1 MGKTINTSKW
11 TVRTIIESLLLMYI
25 LKMIQ
30 LNVYST
36 ELAMLLV
43 TYMDNIIDDVFHRI
57 IEHC

>member
-1 MGKTINTSKW
+1 
-11 TVRTIIESLLLMYI
+11 MYI

-57 IEHC
+57 ITK